1 MSGPAS
7 PPAGSPRA
15 VRSRTPAPD
24 GASQPFAG
32 AEPASARP
40 GPAIA
45 IASAATFVAFLDVTV
60 VNIALPDLQ
69 RDFSSSSLVAL
80 SWVVAIY
87 GVLFAALL
95 TPAGRLADVLGR
107 TRVFLAGFA
116 GFTVTSALCALAPS
130 AATLIAARALQGA
143 SAAFM
148 IPAALA
154 IVLAVSPP
162 QKRAAAVGLWGATT
176 SVAAAAGPIL
186 GSLLIDVSSWR
197 VVFLINVPIGLAVL
211 FAGARLLPDLRP
223 APRPLPDL
231 PGAALLATG
240 AALVVIALS
249 ETAQWGWVDPRTGA
263 CALAGA
269 ALLALALRRAA
280 RHSAPAIEV
289 GLWRSRAFAVSNLA
303 AALNGFALFSWLLVA
318 VLFLTQVWGYSIVE
332 AGLAVTPGAF
342 TSAIGAVVA
351 GRHADRHGPRGAVL
365 VGSLLFAAAGAWLVA
380 GLGEEPALWSLW
392 VPSGLLVGAG
402 MGAVTVGITSAAAG
416 ALPPERFAAGTGLMM
431 TARQLGG
438 ALGVASLA
446 AVLTAAGSPAS
457 ADGYRTVLA
466 LSTAAAALVAVTGLW
481 LGRPAPATA
490 VPDSADPALTSAA
503 AGGPAAAGSA
513 PGARPE
519 VIA

>member
-15 VRSRTPAPD
+15 VRSRTSPRGDASGAPA
-24 GASQPFAG
+24 A
-32 AEPASARP
+32 ARP

-69 RDFSSSSLVAL
+69 RDFSSASLVAL

-116 GFTVTSALCALAPS
+116 GFTLTSALCALAPS

-162 QKRAAAVGLWGATT
+162 EKRAAAVGLWGATT

-186 GSLLIDVSSWR
+186 GSALIDASSWR
-197 VVFLINVPIGLAVL
+197 AVFVINVPIGLAVL
-211 FAGARLLPDLRP
+211 VAGARLLPDLRP

-240 AALVVIALS
+240 AALVVVALT
-249 ETAQWGWVDPRTGA
+249 ETAQWGWIDPRTGA
-263 CALAGA
+263 CAVAGA
-269 ALLALALRRAA
+269 ALLALALRRAT
-280 RHSAPAIEV
+280 RHPAPAIEV

-303 AALNGFALFSWLLVA
+303 AALNGFALFAWLLVA
-318 VLFLTQVWGYSIVE
+318 VLFLTQVWAYSIVE

-342 TSAIGAVVA
+342 TSAIGAVIA
-351 GRHADRHGPRGAVL
+351 GRHADRRGPRAAVL
-365 VGSLLFAAAGAWLVA
+365 VGGLLFAGAGAWLVA
-380 GLGEEPALWSLW
+380 GLGDEPALWSLW
-392 VPSGLLVGAG
+392 VPTGLVVGAG

-438 ALGVASLA
+438 ALGVAALA
-446 AVLTAAGSPAS
+446 AVLAAA
-457 ADGYRTVLA
+457 ADPFAAAGYRTVFA
-466 LSTAAAALVAVTGLW
+466 LSTVAAALVAVTGLW
-481 LGRPAPATA
+481 LARPAPAA
-490 VPDSADPALTSAA
+490 AQPAPAADPATD
-503 AGGPAAAGSA
+503 P
-513 PGARPE
+513 RPE

>member
-1 MSGPAS
+1 MSGPVS

-15 VRSRTPAPD
+15 VRSRTSAP
-24 GASQPFAG
+24 
-32 AEPASARP
+32 ARP

-69 RDFSSSSLVAL
+69 RDFSSASLVSL

-116 GFTVTSALCALAPS
+116 GFTLTSALCALAPS

-154 IVLAVSPP
+154 IVLAVSAPE
-162 QKRAAAVGLWGATT
+162 KRAAAVGLWGATT
-176 SVAAAAGPIL
+176 SVAAAAGPIV
-186 GSLLIDVSSWR
+186 GSLLIDATSWR
-197 VVFLINVPIGLAVL
+197 AVFLINVPIGLAVL

-223 APRPLPDL
+223 APRALPDL
-231 PGAALLATG
+231 PGAALLASG
-240 AALVVIALS
+240 AALVVVALT
-249 ETAQWGWVDPRTGA
+249 ETAQWGWIDPRTGA
-263 CALAGA
+263 CAAAGVV
-269 ALLALALRRAA
+269 LLALALRRAS
-280 RHSAPAIEV
+280 RHAAPAIEI

-303 AALNGFALFSWLLVA
+303 AALNGFALFAWLLVA
-318 VLFLTQVWGYSIVE
+318 VLFLTQVWDYSIVE

-342 TSAIGAVVA
+342 TSAIGAVIA

-365 VGSLLFAAAGAWLVA
+365 VGSALFAAAGAWLIA
-380 GLGEEPALWSLW
+380 GLGDEPALWSLW
-392 VPSGLLVGAG
+392 VPTGLLVGAG

-438 ALGVASLA
+438 ALGVAALA
-446 AVLTAAGSPAS
+446 AVLASAENPAS
-457 ADGYRTVLA
+457 ADGYRTVIA
-466 LSTAAAALVAVTGLW
+466 LSTVAAALVAVTGLW
-481 LGRPAPATA
+481 LARPAPA
-490 VPDSADPALTSAA
+490 AA
-503 AGGPAAAGSA
+503 SAAAGSA
-513 PGARPE
+513 GSEPAVPAPDARPE